1 MRHCSMKLYRRLLLC
16 LVLVFAFTI
25 PLTQIAYAL
34 SPLSSGTFSPGT
46 IVVPMDDKQADRVH
60 VYGLIHEFLRDNP
73 GSQVSRIIEPPNVVL
88 QTDLT
93 PAGVVYQGGPFL
105 IDTSFTSAVNTMLT
119 NSTFSKVTITRLTTT
134 FTSNQV
140 LVVTQPTRIL
150 VISDGYWGKTFL
162 TLQRMGISF
171 TQISTDQALANPSIV
186 NQYTLIVLDSPGWY
200 GNPSAYSPLHR
211 SQITAVYNAIQA
223 RVAAGNEVMYT
234 DAAIFDLNST
244 FPGYVQLGNPGET
257 GSWVSTMHN
266 PPAGNSGFGAEFPSQ
281 YYNPGPTPNQV
292 TIFTEEGVGNWV
304 PNGVPS
310 THTGDVRI
318 LMDTTNYGI
327 PKIPYSILAFYF
339 PYGNGIVE
347 GLALQPY
354 EQLYPTYADYNGYYA
369 VYQIYGNKFV
379 EGITPDFSLSASP
392 PTVTVQQTQTAS
404 YQVSVT
410 SLSSFSGTVNLG
422 VGGLPPG
429 ATAVFAP
436 SSSLSLGQGQSATET
451 LNVLT
456 TISTPVGSYN
466 LTITGTSATPLVTHS
481 VTVNLVVAKPTVLPP
496 NFGLTV
502 YPTQLTINRGQCG
515 NITVTV
521 TSMNGFNSPV
531 TLSESGLPSD
541 VTGQFYPSN
550 VVTPP
555 ANGMASSNL
564 TLCVAPNAAQGK
576 YTVVLTAISG
586 TLVHTASAV
595 LVIPSPP
602 PPPAISWIVWLIIGM
617 LLLAIGL
624 ALLIFLL
631 SGKGRR
637 GARFVPGAA
646 VAVVPPPVLVPAR
659 GPQVRYVLPMP
670 TVRCRYCGR
679 VMPLQSVYC
688 PFCGK
693 PQVILAPP
701 AAVVTGRVSK
711 GRNTIAVVLA
721 LLSGILVLLNAAA
734 LLSPSFWSMWSAIFF
749 WLPAIGQTYAFM
761 LGAIIGLTLVLGAI
775 VMALS
780 NGALA
785 DVIVFPF
792 AIFSLMIGGG
802 FIAGMLLGIISG
814 ILALARRNR

>member
-1 MRHCSMKLYRRLLLC
+1 
-16 LVLVFAFTI
+16 
-25 PLTQIAYAL
+25 
-34 SPLSSGTFSPGT
+34 
-46 IVVPMDDKQADRVH
+46 MDDKQADRVH
-60 VYGLIHEFLRDNP
+60 VYGFIHEFLRNNP
-73 GSQVSRIIEPPNVVL
+73 GSEVSRIIEPPNVVL

-93 PAGVVYQGGPFL
+93 PAGVLYQGGPFL
-105 IDTSFTSAVNTMLT
+105 IDSSFTSATNAMLT

-134 FTSNQV
+134 FTSSRV
-140 LVVTQPTRIL
+140 LLVTQPTRIL

-162 TLQRMGISF
+162 TLSRMGISY

-186 NQYTLIVLDSPGWY
+186 DQYTLIVLDSPGWY

-244 FPGYVQLGNPGET
+244 FPGYIRLGNPGET
-257 GSWVSTMHN
+257 GSWVSMMHN
-266 PPAGNSGFGAEFPSQ
+266 PAAGSSGFSSEFPSQ
-281 YYNPGPTPNQV
+281 YYNPGPNPDRV

-304 PNGVPS
+304 PNGVQPV
-310 THTGDVRI
+310 HTGDVRI

-327 PKIPYSILAFYF
+327 PKLPYSILAFYF

-369 VYQIYGNKFV
+369 VYQLYGNKFV

-404 YQVSVT
+404 YQVTVT
-410 SLSSFSGTVNLG
+410 SLSSFTGTVNLQ
-422 VGGLPPG
+422 VSGLPAG
-429 ATAVFAP
+429 AQAVFAP
-436 SSSLSLGQGQSATET
+436 SASVSLTQGQSATES

-456 TISTPVGSYN
+456 ARSSPAGSYN
-466 LTITGTSATPLVTHS
+466 LTITGSSAAPLITHS
-481 VTVNLVVAKPTVLPP
+481 VTVSLVISGPP
-496 NFGLTV
+496 PPDFGLAV
-502 YPTQLTINRGQCG
+502 SPSQLQVNLGQCG
-515 NITVTV
+515 NLTITVSST
-521 TSMNGFNSPV
+521 NGFNSPV
-531 TLSESGLPSD
+531 TLSVSGVPSD
-541 VTGQFYPSN
+541 VTDRFYPSN
-550 VVTPP
+550 VLTPP
-555 ANGMASSNL
+555 ANGMVN
-564 TLCVAPNAAQGK
+564 G
-576 YTVVLTAISG
+576 VLTACPAPSATPGNYTIVLTGMSG

-595 LVIPSPP
+595 LGIPSPP
-602 PPPAISWIVWLIIGM
+602 PAPPLTWVVWLVIGM

-624 ALLIFLL
+624 ALLLFLL
-631 SGKGRR
+631 SGKRGLRR
-637 GARFVPGAA
+637 ARLVPAA
-646 VAVVPPPVLVPAR
+646 IPAPVLVPAR

-679 VMPLQSVYC
+679 IMPLHSVYC
-688 PFCGK
+688 PFCGR
-693 PQVILAPP
+693 PQVVLATPP
-701 AAVVTGRVSK
+701 TALVPGRVSRA
-711 GRNTIAVVLA
+711 RNTIAVILA
-721 LLSGILVLLNAAA
+721 LISGILVLLNAAA
-734 LLSPSFWSMWSAIFF
+734 LLSPSFWSLWTSTFF
-749 WLPAIGQTYAFM
+749 WLPTIGPAYAFM
-761 LGAIIGLTLVLGAI
+761 IGAIIGLTIVLGAI

-802 FIAGMLLGIISG
+802 FIAGMLLGIIAG
-814 ILALARRNR
+814 ILALVRRNR

>member
-1 MRHCSMKLYRRLLLC
+1 MKLYRQLLSC
-16 LVLVFAFTI
+16 LVVFIALTV
-25 PLTQIAYAL
+25 PLTQLAFAL
-34 SPLSSGTFSPGT
+34 GPLSGSTFAPGT
-46 IVVPMDDKQADRVH
+46 IVVPMDDKQVDRVH
-60 VYGLIHEFLRDNP
+60 VYGFIHELLRNNP

-93 PAGVVYQGGPFL
+93 PAGVLYQGGPFL
-105 IDTSFTSAVNTMLT
+105 IDAGYTSAVNAMLS

-134 FTSNQV
+134 FTSNRV

-150 VISDGYWGKTFL
+150 VISDGYWGKTYL
-162 TLQRMGISF
+162 TLARMGISY

-257 GSWVSTMHN
+257 GSWVGTMHN
-266 PPAGNSGFGAEFPSQ
+266 PAAGGSGFSSEFPSQ
-281 YYNPGPTPNQV
+281 YYNPGPNPNRV

-304 PNGVPS
+304 PNGVQPA
-310 THTGDVRI
+310 HTADVRI

-327 PKIPYSILAFYF
+327 PKLPYAILAFYF

-379 EGITPDFSLSASP
+379 EGITPDFSLTASP
-392 PTVTVQQTQTAS
+392 STVTVQQTQTAS
-404 YQVSVT
+404 YQVTVT
-410 SLSSFSGTVNLG
+410 SLSSFAGTVSLQ
-422 VGGLPPG
+422 VSGLPTG
-429 ATAVFAP
+429 AQAVFTP
-436 SSSLSLGQGQSATET
+436 SASVSLSQGQSATES
-451 LNVLT
+451 LNILT
-456 TISTPVGSYN
+456 TQASPVGSYN
-466 LTITGTSATPLVTHS
+466 LTITGSSPTPLLTHS
-481 VTVNLVVAKPTVLPP
+481 VGVDLVISGPP
-496 NFGLTV
+496 PADFGLTV
-502 YPTQLTINRGQCG
+502 SPSRLSVSRGQCG
-515 NITVTV
+515 NFTIAV
-521 TSMNGFNSPV
+521 TSMNGFDSAV
-531 TLSESGLPSD
+531 TMSVGGLPSD
-541 VTGQFYPSN
+541 VTGRFYPSN
-550 VVTPP
+550 SLTPAAGGT
-555 ANGMASSNL
+555 ANGVLSV
-564 TLCVAPNAAQGK
+564 CPAPSATPGN
-576 YTVVLTAISG
+576 YTIVITGMSG

-595 LVIPSPP
+595 LGIPSPP
-602 PPPAISWIVWLIIGM
+602 PSPPITWIVWLVIGM

-624 ALLIFLL
+624 ALLAFLL
-631 SGKGRR
+631 SGKR
-637 GARFVPGAA
+637 GARRGRLVPAAAA
-646 VAVVPPPVLVPAR
+646 VIPPPVLVPAR

-670 TVRCRYCGR
+670 TIRCRYCGR
-679 VMPLQSVYC
+679 IMPLHSVYC
-688 PFCGK
+688 PFCGR
-693 PQVILAPP
+693 PQIVLAPP
-701 AAVVTGRVSK
+701 PTRLVTGHVSK
-711 GRNTIAVVLA
+711 GRNILAVILTLV
-721 LLSGILVLLNAAA
+721 SGVLVLLNASA
-734 LLSPSFWSMWSAIFF
+734 LLSPSFWSLWSSTFF
-749 WLPAIGQTYAFM
+749 WLPTIGQSYAFM
-761 LGAIIGLTLVLGAI
+761 IGAIVGLTLVLGAI

-802 FIAGMLLGIISG
+802 FIAGMVLGIIGG
-814 ILALARRNR
+814 ILALVRRNR